1 MKTYHVRIVDA
12 TRIDKVK
19 PVYGPKGG
27 PATKKRKVRV
37 PAFRVQ
43 SVAKNGEILAVSEVL
58 NDSKAVKKNISAMV
72 SVWDSGVAFR
82 ELPGGTKIYD
92 HTKKQS
98 FARSGYANPK
108 K

>member
-1 MKTYHVRIVDA
+1 MKTYHIRIVDA

-27 PATKKRKVRV
+27 PATKKKKVRV
-37 PAFRVQ
+37 PAFRVK
-43 SVAKNGEILAVSEVL
+43 SMGKNGETLQTSEVL
-58 NDSKAVKKNISAMV
+58 NTAQAVKKHIEAMKNA
-72 SVWDSGVAFR
+72 WDTYPYLFKQAKR
-82 ELPGGTKIYD
+82 LED

-98 FARSGYANPK
+98 FAKRGYANPK